1 MDKLIL
7 RSIVS
12 NIATAT
18 YEIARYLA
26 KLLAP
31 LGSSKQT
38 ISNTKDFITR
48 LTRERIPKRFK
59 MISLTAKSFFCNA
72 PLEECI
78 DIMLNKIYNE
88 KKIETNIPRNI
99 MKDLS
104 YLCTKQVHF
113 TYGRKIYIQIDGE
126 AMGSLLGER
135 IYDICRGSHR

>member
-12 NIATAT
+12 NVATAT

-59 MISLTAKSFFCNA
+59 MISLTAKSFFVMHLLKSALILC
-72 PLEECI
+72 L
-78 DIMLNKIYNE
+78 
-88 KKIETNIPRNI
+88 TRFI
-99 MKDLS
+99 MKRKLKQT
-104 YLCTKQVHF
+104 YLE
-113 TYGRKIYIQIDGE
+113 I
-126 AMGSLLGER
+126 S
-135 IYDICRGSHR
+135 

>member
-88 KKIETNIPRNI
+88 KKIETNIP
-99 MKDLS
+99 
-104 YLCTKQVHF
+104 
-113 TYGRKIYIQIDGE
+113 
-126 AMGSLLGER
+126 
-135 IYDICRGSHR
+135 